1 MYGIALTYAIV
12 SLLLLGGF
20 AYLTFKMTSK
30 EWNTYY
36 SHRLLNLANAF
47 WNVEMKVYKLF
58 NATNQINN
66 DVPCWVNLSVLWVI
80 FDFLEN
86 MVDFSYIS
94 TTVSWQPW
102 IYHRKFIKTN
112 K

>member
-1 MYGIALTYAIV
+1 MYGIAITYAIV

-36 SHRLLNLANAF
+36 SSRLLNLANPF

-58 NATNQINN
+58 NTTNQINN
-66 DVPCWVNLSVLWVI
+66 DLPCWVNLSVLWVI
-80 FDFLEN
+80 FGFLEN